1 MNQSQTAESQ
11 GLDRYWSTVVVLTL
25 LVVFLGIGSSV
36 AGEFWNWLNRP
47 VEEVRVAGPTRHL
60 DKVAVAE
67 RLAAGLDRPLLQLDL
82 EVLQRQ
88 LVDDPWIHSARVRR
102 EWPPALEIELEEE
115 VPVAR
120 WGDKGLLN
128 HQGDIF
134 WPSLKP
140 EYATLPRLS
149 GPAHETV
156 RIMQQYHD
164 LNRMFS
170 AAGLRL
176 TGLMLETRGAWTLEL
191 DNGIRVIAGREEL
204 VPRLKRFLQ
213 IYRDRL
219 AVDAARIEQV
229 DIRYTNGVSVS
240 WRAETGQE
248 NAG

>member
-1 MNQSQTAESQ
+1 MNPQ
-11 GLDRYWSTVVVLTL
+11 GLDRYWNTVVVLTL
-25 LVVFLGIGSSV
+25 LVVFLGIGSSM
-36 AGEFWNWLNRP
+36 AMEFWRWLNRP
-47 VEEVRVAGPTRHL
+47 VAEVRVAGATRHL

-67 RLAAGLDRPLLQLDL
+67 RVAAGLNRPLLELDL
-82 EVLQRQ
+82 AGLQRE
-88 LVDDPWIHSARVRR
+88 LVEDPWIHSARLRR
-102 EWPPALEIELEEE
+102 EWPPALEVELEEE

-134 WPSLKP
+134 WPRLKP
-140 EYATLPRLS
+140 EYASLPRLS

-156 RIMQQYHD
+156 RIMQQFHD

-191 DNGIRVIAGREEL
+191 DNGIRVVAGREQL

-213 IYRDRL
+213 IYRTRL
-219 AVDAARIEQV
+219 AADAARIEQV
-229 DIRYTNGVSVS
+229 DIRYTNGVAVS

-248 NAG
+248 HAG